1 MVSLKSRA
9 FSQRTEPLVPL
20 TMKLPALIDLSL
32 ILILT
37 SYSKGQD
44 WTINVTQHYNA
55 TKNSTVTIL
64 CTFTYPKEYHTDAV
78 QVYWKKPGRSSFNTG
93 DKDTNQFVFHTNKTF
108 VEEKYRGRTE
118 LIGKKNN
125 GNCSLRIQNVMDNE
139 QSLYMRIIA
148 NGQNYSFKREP
159 VSISVSGVATVVLSQ
174 GTNPPLFTAA
184 TPRMHGNNLPMYA
197 AIIVP
202 LSFLLL
208 VVVVGA
214 AVCSHKKCKRS
225 QSLTREESGYYA
237 NFSRASDD
245 PAQREASCNIQ
256 QNKTFSE
263 PNIIDEPIYV
273 NTEVLTGQMDEDD
286 IHNVYGNVDYS

>member
-1 MVSLKSRA
+1 MISLKSRA

-64 CTFTYPKEYHTDAV
+64 CTFTYPNEYHTDAV
-78 QVYWKKPGRSSFNTG
+78 QVYWKKPGKSSFNTG
-93 DKDTNQFVFHTNKTF
+93 DKDTNQFVFHTNEKL
-108 VEEKYRGRTE
+108 VEKKYRGRTK
-118 LIGKKNN
+118 LIGEKDN

-184 TPRMHGNNLPMYA
+184 TPR
-197 AIIVP
+197 I
-202 LSFLLL
+202 
-208 VVVVGA
+208 
-214 AVCSHKKCKRS
+214 CSHKKCKRS